1 LRLSSASEQSTST
14 GNELLAD
21 IQHVFDGRQVKK
33 ISTVDLIE
41 ALENDP
47 EKSWA
52 TYNRGRSLTPR
63 QLARQLAAYG
73 IKSKTVRLGHANTP
87 KGYDEAQFAD
97 VFARYLTPKN
107 LPQQCNDLPEIMRPK
122 APGVADDLPQIG
134 NASEVSL
141 RSDEPSEPDI
151 GKASA
156 AWADPLAGC
165 FDAATGECLVRL
177 NHGGVAEVAADTETA
192 DDKPPNEDF

>member
-1 LRLSSASEQSTST
+1 LSLSSASEQSTST

-21 IQHVFDGRQVKK
+21 IQHIFEGRQVKK

-63 QLARQLAAYG
+63 QLAGQLAAYG

-87 KGYDEAQFAD
+87 KGYDEAQFTDA
-97 VFARYLTPKN
+97 FARYLGTPEKSPPRCN
-107 LPQQCNDLPEIMRPK
+107 DALEPSVGMAEGVSDKTQQCSRESVTQTTLLPLDCC
-122 APGVADDLPQIG
+122 GVAD
-134 NASEVSL
+134 V
-141 RSDEPSEPDI
+141 
-151 GKASA
+151 A
-156 AWADPLAGC
+156 AISGGA
-165 FDAATGECLVRL
+165 
-177 NHGGVAEVAADTETA
+177 HGGPEEA
-192 DDKPPNEDF
+192 F